1 MQTADMIRMANQIA
15 GFFKNYGA
23 EEGKKEVA
31 THINNFWE
39 PRMRQQFFNY
49 VGQGGTGFDPLVLAA
64 ADLVRKP
71 HEHTQDHDEA
81 IDPKTQ
87 LPKEATEA

>member
-1 MQTADMIRMANQIA
+1 MNSPDIIRMANQIA
-15 GFFKNYGA
+15 GFFKNYGP

-39 PRMRQQFFNY
+39 PRMRQQFFNHIN
-49 VGQGGTGFDPLVLAA
+49 QGGTGFDPLVLAA
-64 ADLVRKP
+64 AELVRKP
-71 HEHTQDHDEA
+71 QEQVQNDREA
-81 IDPKTQ
+81 IDPHTQ